1 MVLFCKPRVCGE
13 KLYTP
18 CVIAPS
24 VGSPPRMRG
33 KGYDVV
39 SRLCRVRITP
49 ACAGKRD
56 KTGWTTTCPR
66 DHPRMCGE
74 KRGLIL
80 RITALQGSPPRMR
93 GKALENG
100 GGSLD
105 VRITPACAGKSHF
118 ATNFHLNKRDHPRMC
133 GEKWDKLPREIKQKG
148 SPPHVRGK
156 GLYRPGTL

>member
-1 MVLFCKPRVCGE
+1 
-13 KLYTP
+13 
-18 CVIAPS
+18 
-24 VGSPPRMRG
+24 
-33 KGYDVV
+33 
-39 SRLCRVRITP
+39 
-49 ACAGKRD
+49 
-56 KTGWTTTCPR
+56 
-66 DHPRMCGE
+66 MCGE
-74 KRGLIL
+74 KNIWVADVTTS
-80 RITALQGSPPRMR
+80 IGSPPHVR
-93 GKALENG
+93 GQALENG